1 MEALTLN
8 NGHPEPGILVDNQIR
23 SAMARGFLTIDPFD
37 EEGLEPATY
46 DLRVGRIGVVSTAS
60 QPIDLSVQAVLSIE
74 PFSVALLQTEE
85 VLTLSARMV
94 GRVGPRSN
102 IMRHGIFASTGLQ
115 IDPGFSGR
123 LFVTLLNVTDHPFL
137 IRHLDRFL
145 TIEFHGLSQAPSR
158 AYQGVHQGK
167 VEPSTEE
174 INAILSRG
182 GPALKDIHRDMLELL
197 GPMREASVL
206 GKELPRLIDLQQST
220 LETMTGLSE
229 TSATPKPQPIIVP
242 INILASERYVLIKG
256 IPSVVQPMGD
266 GFTATYFDANV
277 ATSGDTQEEAVSNL
291 KVLLI
296 ELFEDLETER
306 PEDLGP
312 EPRHQLAV
320 LREIIQRRQ

>member
-1 MEALTLN
+1 MEALTPS

-23 SAMARGFLTIDPFD
+23 SAMAHGFLTIDPFD

-85 VLTLSARMV
+85 ILTLSPRLV

-102 IMRHGIFASTGLQ
+102 VMRHGIFASTGLQ

-158 AYQGVHQGK
+158 AYRGIHQGK
-167 VEPSTEE
+167 TEPSTEE

-197 GPMREASVL
+197 GPIREAVVL

-220 LETMTGLSE
+220 LKTITGLTA
-229 TSATPKPQPIIVP
+229 TSAATQVPLIVP
-242 INILASERYVLIKG
+242 INTLASERHMMAKG
-256 IPSVVQPMGD
+256 IPAVVQPAGA

-291 KVLLI
+291 KSLLI

-312 EPRHQLAV
+312 EPARQLAV
-320 LREIIQRRQ
+320 LREVIQRR